1 VATNPTSDIWPVAN
15 TWVRRPGGR
24 RIGRVAECRE
34 QRGTVLIDWGNEER
48 EEVAVEEIESGIQP
62 GFVVQDVPASITRRT
77 LGIGFVRAV
86 RKLAGCDQ
94 SLVQLQ
100 HDGRSLWLPSFN
112 LVRIMGADLAFAR
125 AEPRS
130 RDRSGE
136 RWALC
141 MIAHALRSWNE
152 ATGAL
157 DRLDVDPLPH
167 QIQLVHKIINS
178 GQTNWV
184 IADDVGLGKT
194 IEVGLLLAAL
204 ERRQRLSKVL
214 VVCPPGLTV
223 QWQQE
228 MRFKFDRTFEI
239 YDKDFS
245 VNEPWK
251 WKLHD
256 HVIASLDLVKPRQRD
271 DDGAEFTSHFGRI
284 LGAGNW
290 DLVVFDEA
298 HRLSRTDQGDQTL
311 RFLLGRALRQRTN
324 ALLLLTG
331 TPHQGDTGKFRSLL
345 QLVRPDL
352 KDELD
357 ELEVHPEIVAEV
369 VLRNRKIDVT
379 DADGKF
385 IFQGHTVRRLP
396 IEPTAEMREL
406 NQRLRIYL
414 AQGYGAGAQI
424 GGFAGRA
431 IGFVMTTYRKLA
443 SSSVA
448 ALQRALERR
457 RERILAGETAAAV
470 RFDLDAFGDDYTP
483 DDIAELD
490 LGEPRDE
497 FFASESETLTDLI
510 NLCERAAAFDS
521 KIETFRR
528 VYQELVVEQKKKILV
543 FTEYRAT
550 QERIAEEIL
559 LLSGRYP
566 ALIHG
571 GQKLEEKIAAML
583 AFDGDTDVLVSTEAG
598 GEGLNLHR
606 RCHIVVNFDLP
617 WNPARIVQRIGR
629 VYRYGQQEHVAVVN
643 FHSTDT
649 IDSEIVSTAVSKV
662 SELSRQMA
670 TVSAEFDER
679 YATEIL
685 GELLDQLDL
694 SEALNEALSGSVERT
709 ESRIREAIERA
720 RRARELQSEVLSA
733 ASGFDPEA
741 LIRLGRFR
749 TRDVLT
755 FILRIAPFMGFE
767 AALRNEAQERLELRL
782 PENWRGRFPEFG
794 GRTVIDATTSR
805 GTAAASPAAQLIDF
819 GSSFLRELVA
829 FAISPE
835 FGGGYG
841 CVEIERIP
849 EGHSGGFLIRWQ
861 SDQGD
866 PVGEELTI
874 AHRSFDG
881 QITFDN
887 SIVSALLAE
896 VVGSRD
902 PELDDPVERADILE
916 SIIDRIEVDAAARIS
931 RFKQL
936 NDIVLVA
943 AADVLNPVPS
953 GIVDEVSRTH
963 DDVQISPSIQ

>member
-1 VATNPTSDIWPVAN
+1 MPANSVVEIWPAIG
-15 TWVRRPGGR
+15 TWVRRPDGQ
-24 RIGRVAECRE
+24 RIGRVYECRE
-34 QRGTVLIDWGNEER
+34 HRGTVLVDWGLGEHEEIG
-48 EEVAVEEIESGIQP
+48 VEDIESGIQP
-62 GFVVQDVPASITRRT
+62 GFIVQDVPASITRRT
-77 LGIGFVRAV
+77 LGMGCVRAV

-100 HDGRSLWLPSFN
+100 QDGRSLWLPSFN

-125 AEPRS
+125 AEPPS
-130 RDRSGE
+130 PDRSGE

-141 MIAHALRSWNE
+141 TIAHALRSWNE

-194 IEVGLLLAAL
+194 IEVGLLMAAL
-204 ERRQRLSKVL
+204 ERRQRLSRVL
-214 VVCPPGLTV
+214 VICPPGLTV

-228 MRFKFDRTFEI
+228 MRLKFDRTFEI

-245 VNEPWK
+245 VDESWK

-256 HVIASLDLVKPRQRD
+256 HVIASLDLVKPRRRE
-271 DDGAEFTSHFGRI
+271 DDGADFATHFGRI

-290 DLVVFDEA
+290 DLIVFDEA
-298 HRLSRTDQGDQTL
+298 HRLSRTDEGDQTL

-324 ALLLLTG
+324 ALLFLTG

-352 KDELD
+352 KEELD
-357 ELEVHPEIVAEV
+357 ELEFHPEVVAEV

-379 DADGKF
+379 DADGTF

-396 IEPTAEMREL
+396 IAPTAEMREL
-406 NQRLRIYL
+406 NHRLRAYL
-414 AQGYGAGAQI
+414 AQGYSAGAQI

-431 IGFVMTTYRKLA
+431 VGFVMTTYRKLA

-457 RERILAGETAAAV
+457 RERILAGEAEAAAAA
-470 RFDLDAFGDDYTP
+470 RFDIDVFSDEDIP

-490 LGEPRDE
+490 FGEPRAE
-497 FFASESETLTDLI
+497 FFARESETLSDLI
-510 NLCERAAAFDS
+510 RLCEKAAACDS
-521 KIETFRR
+521 KMETFRG
-528 VYQELVVEQKKKILV
+528 VYQELVAHQGKKILV

-550 QERIAEEIL
+550 QERIAEEVRR
-559 LLSGRYP
+559 LSGREP
-566 ALIHG
+566 ALING
-571 GQKLEEKIAAML
+571 GQKLTEKLAAMT
-583 AFDGDTDVLVSTEAG
+583 AFDGDTDVLISTEAG

-649 IDSEIVSTAVSKV
+649 IDSEIVSTAVGKV
-662 SELSRQMA
+662 AELSRQMA

-679 YATEIL
+679 YAAEIL

-709 ESRIREAIERA
+709 ESRIQEAIERA
-720 RRARELQSEVLSA
+720 RRARDLQSEVLSA

-741 LIRLGRFR
+741 LLRLGRFR
-749 TRDVLT
+749 TRDVMS
-755 FILRIAPFMGFE
+755 FVLRMAPFLGFE
-767 AALRNEAQERLELRL
+767 ATVRNDAQERFELRL
-782 PENWRGRFPEFG
+782 PESFRGRFPEFRA
-794 GRTVIDATTSR
+794 RTVIDATTSR
-805 GTAAASPAAQLIDF
+805 GTAAASSATQLVDF
-819 GSSFLRELVA
+819 GTTFLRELVA
-829 FAISPE
+829 QATSPE
-835 FGGGYG
+835 FGGYYSSVGLRN
-841 CVEIERIP
+841 VE
-849 EGHSGGFLIRWQ
+849 EGHVAGFLVRWQ
-861 SDQGD
+861 SDQGE
-866 PVGEELTI
+866 PVGEELII
-874 AHRSFDG
+874 AQRSCRG
-881 QITFDN
+881 QVTFDN
-887 SIVSALLAE
+887 S
-896 VVGSRD
+896 VVGTLLSEKVETRD
-902 PELDDPVERADILE
+902 PKLNDPSERREILDAIAD
-916 SIIDRIEVDAAARIS
+916 RVEVDAAGRS
-931 RFKQL
+931 NRFKQL

-943 AADVLNPVPS
+943 AADVMDAEES
-953 GIVDEVSRTH
+953 TIVTGDGVLSA
-963 DDVQISPSIQ
+963 SAG